1 MINES
6 IKLDQIV
13 KSLFDVSSKAM
24 IGVIN
29 ECFGKNYDP
38 KEVII
43 ERLDPNF
50 IKENLDYEIIK
61 ADIVLKING
70 IKYHIEFQTLNDQTM
85 EIRLFEYGF
94 YLAKQDAVVE
104 DGMMTIRIPSQA
116 VIFIEENNNIR
127 NQRMRIIFPNG
138 EEMIYDV
145 ETVRF
150 WEYSLPEL
158 REKKMYNLL
167 PLIIFKHR
175 KTLRNLVDKK
185 PKLEAEKQQL
195 LADINQI
202 SSVVKSLIAYHELEG
217 EDVHKIALA
226 MANLTE
232 YLNSKYIKDDYL
244 NREVIQM
251 TKTLYD
257 PLVKEEGI
265 KEGVY
270 KVAKLREGT
279 EH

>member
-1 MINES
+1 VLWE
-6 IKLDQIV
+6 
-13 KSLFDVSSKAM
+13 
-24 IGVIN
+24 
-29 ECFGKNYDP
+29 NYDP
-38 KEVII
+38 EEVII

-127 NQRMRIIFPNG
+127 DQRMRIIFSNG

-175 KTLRNLVDKK
+175 KILKNLFEPGGD
-185 PKLEAEKQQL
+185 
-195 LADINQI
+195 
-202 SSVVKSLIAYHELEG
+202 S
-217 EDVHKIALA
+217 
-226 MANLTE
+226 
-232 YLNSKYIKDDYL
+232 DD
-244 NREVIQM
+244 
-251 TKTLYD
+251 
-257 PLVKEEGI
+257 
-265 KEGVY
+265 
-270 KVAKLREGT
+270 
-279 EH
+279 